1 MKIRSL
7 IHRSKIL
14 KLILASLFQLFYFFN
29 NKKKIKIYFNNNFWL
44 HECFAGKFANMHPV
58 MKVEHHLLH
67 LLPIHYKYYKPKLND
82 VIFDIGAGTGE
93 NLIYSSK
100 LIRAFILFYFVSSS
114 VLAQG
119 NLGIN
124 FGLNDDNF
132 GSIKNIDNKIDN
144 YNIDIKNSTGF
155 QIGVFTE
162 IDLITFY
169 IRPELNLIF
178 SKSKNASAYSI
189 QSNGSSILNQS
200 INIAEHSFK
209 STDIQVPIIFGYK
222 VFGPISLFAGP
233 TFKYSLSSSSNFD
246 LEDINDKYTLS
257 ILLGARVKIRS
268 ISMGLRYERGLNS
281 NEVLIINANGVD
293 LNEANVDLTTNKLSL
308 NISYDIPYNLFK
320 KKKS

>member
-1 MKIRSL
+1 MRL
-7 IHRSKIL
+7 I
-14 KLILASLFQLFYFFN
+14 
-29 NKKKIKIYFNNNFWL
+29 
-44 HECFAGKFANMHPV
+44 G
-58 MKVEHHLLH
+58 
-67 LLPIHYKYYKPKLND
+67 
-82 VIFDIGAGTGE
+82 
-93 NLIYSSK
+93 
-100 LIRAFILFYFVSSS
+100 FILFFISSS

-132 GSIKNIDNKIDN
+132 GSIENINNKIDN
-144 YNIDIKNSTGF
+144 YDIDIKNSTGF

-178 SKSKNASAYSI
+178 SKSKNASAYSNK
-189 QSNGSSILNQS
+189 SNDSSIFDQP

-222 VFGPISLFAGP
+222 VFGPISVFTGP
-233 TFKYSLSSSSNFD
+233 TFKYSLSKTSNFD

-268 ISMGLRYERGLNS
+268 VSLGLRYERGLNS
-281 NEVLIINANGVD
+281 NEVQIINANGVNLD
-293 LNEANVDLTTNKLSL
+293 EANVDLTTNKLSL
-308 NISYDIPYNLFK
+308 NVSYDIPYNLFK
-320 KKKS
+320 KKNN

>member
-1 MKIRSL
+1 MK
-7 IHRSKIL
+7 
-14 KLILASLFQLFYFFN
+14 
-29 NKKKIKIYFNNNFWL
+29 
-44 HECFAGKFANMHPV
+44 
-58 MKVEHHLLH
+58 
-67 LLPIHYKYYKPKLND
+67 
-82 VIFDIGAGTGE
+82 
-93 NLIYSSK
+93 
-100 LIRAFILFYFVSSS
+100 IRAFILFYFITSS

-178 SKSKNASAYSI
+178 SKSKNASAYSN
-189 QSNGSSILNQS
+189 QSNESSILNQS

-222 VFGPISLFAGP
+222 VFGPISLFTGP

-257 ILLGARVKIRS
+257 ILLGARVKVRS
-268 ISMGLRYERGLNS
+268 ISLGLRYERGLNS

-293 LNEANVDLTTNKLSL
+293 LDEANVDLTTNKLSL
-308 NISYDIPYNLFK
+308 NISYDIPYNLFNK
-320 KKKS
+320 KKN